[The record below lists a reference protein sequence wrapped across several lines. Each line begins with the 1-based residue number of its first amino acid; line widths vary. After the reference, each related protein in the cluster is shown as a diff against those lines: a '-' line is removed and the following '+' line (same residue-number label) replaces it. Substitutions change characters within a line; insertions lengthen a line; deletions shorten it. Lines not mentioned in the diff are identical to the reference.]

1 MSDLIL
7 KCEVCGSLIDEEDL
21 FCANCGTEAPKRE
34 EREGAP
40 ADSAR
45 VARHNFE
52 CSGCGASMSY
62 DAGAEALGCPF
73 CGSVDMREK
82 QDARILAPSRVVPF
96 RLSREEAEAA
106 MRAWLGR
113 GFWRPGDLAQEANV
127 VKMTPVYVPYWVFEA
142 TTHTYWTAD
151 TSQTPVGARG
161 DWYPLSGEHRGHYA
175 GMLIGASG
183 ALTPSETAA
192 ICPFDLSA
200 GRPPEEVDLE
210 NVTVEQFSLARKYAR
225 PLARQGL
232 EQSEAATCESRYV
245 PARARNVHVN
255 VRIESM
261 ASEPVLLPVWIMAY
275 RYRDRLF
282 RFLLD
287 GQTGRATGQAPVSLN
302 KILIAVAIAAV
313 VLLLLLF
320 LAGGLLGGLLS
331 QAPGLELDVREAV
344 YTQLAW
350 LGVRGGTAIDAR
362 RVLKPVTPLR
372 GSICRP
378 TAHQGLTPLVID
390 CRPFGTWCVASR
402 AVGRAPGLIACRADP
417 ADRILGA
424 LRLGSCLL
432 NRRVPNGPT
441 ATMIRT

>member
-34 EREGAP
+34 ERGSAP

-62 DAGAEALGCPF
+62 DAGAEALRCPF
-73 CGSVDMREK
+73 CGSVDMRQK
-82 QDARILAPSRVVPF
+82 RDAKILAPSRVIPF
-96 RLSREEAEAA
+96 QLGRREAEAA

-151 TSQTPVGARG
+151 TSQTPLGARG
-161 DWYPLSGEHRGHYA
+161 DWCPLSGEHRGRYA
-175 GMLIGASG
+175 GLLIGASG
-183 ALTPSETAA
+183 ALAPSETAA
-192 ICPFDLSA
+192 ICPFDLGA
-200 GRPPEEVDLE
+200 GRPPDGVDLE
-210 NVTVEQFSLARKYAR
+210 HVTVEQFSLARKYAR

-232 EQSEAATCESRYV
+232 EQSETAACESRYV
-245 PARARNVHVN
+245 PGRARNVHVN

-282 RFLLD
+282 RFLLN
-287 GQTGRATGQAPVSLN
+287 GQTGRSTGQAPTSLK

-320 LAGGLLGGLLS
+320 LAGGLVS
-331 QAPGLELDVREAV
+331 P
-344 YTQLAW
+344 
-350 LGVRGGTAIDAR
+350 
-362 RVLKPVTPLR
+362 
-372 GSICRP
+372 
-378 TAHQGLTPLVID
+378 
-390 CRPFGTWCVASR
+390 
-402 AVGRAPGLIACRADP
+402 
-417 ADRILGA
+417 
-424 LRLGSCLL
+424 
-432 NRRVPNGPT
+432 
-441 ATMIRT
+441 